1 MSNEEVR
8 ADAVNICKILYGEK
22 IQSLQLKIEIYEE
35 ALSEIAN
42 GKIEVNPWT
51 VVCSH
56 GAILAKKAL
65 KEAKEK
71 WVSEISITKIQ
82 LRTKLGFLDAK
93 NVKEF
98 IDSEI
103 ISPTDREVKLQR
115 KVEIYEEALESARE
129 VLHNYEVCSQNPHN
143 EPTVS
148 WGHINKLRE
157 NIILC
162 DQLKEA
168 KEKVWKN

>member
-71 WVSEISITKIQ
+71 
-82 LRTKLGFLDAK
+82 
-93 NVKEF
+93 
-98 IDSEI
+98 
-103 ISPTDREVKLQR
+103 
-115 KVEIYEEALESARE
+115 
-129 VLHNYEVCSQNPHN
+129 
-143 EPTVS
+143 
-148 WGHINKLRE
+148 
-157 NIILC
+157 
-162 DQLKEA
+162 
-168 KEKVWKN
+168 

>member
-1 MSNEEVR
+1 
-8 ADAVNICKILYGEK
+8 
-22 IQSLQLKIEIYEE
+22 
-35 ALSEIAN
+35 
-42 GKIEVNPWT
+42 
-51 VVCSH
+51 
-56 GAILAKKAL
+56 
-65 KEAKEK
+65 
-71 WVSEISITKIQ
+71 VSEISITKIQ

-168 KEKVWKN
+168 KEKV